1 MTKTLPTR
9 MLVVLFAAAFSA
21 CAFGRRTSGGPRPA
35 WIDGESARW
44 PRSEYVLGVGSADS
58 QNSADAHSR
67 GAVAQ
72 VFSATVSVDS
82 SVKETETNGS
92 KNGAASHSFSQT
104 VADNVR
110 TVAKKAL
117 EGVSIVARWKD
128 PTTFRYYALAA
139 LPKAEALR
147 GVTEKL
153 HDLDQ
158 ETQTYQSQLDQAT
171 DRFSRAKAASKLLAL
186 VKSRGD
192 LENDNR
198 ILGGGDDPG
207 PVDAGTVRA
216 AAAKALAAL
225 DVVVAVTGDGAQDV
239 ATGVITG
246 LNAVGLSA
254 KSGVPTD
261 SSDLMA
267 QAQVTVQP
275 VEASPGWQR
284 SRADATVSL
293 SDGRTGAT
301 FARLAPTARED
312 ALDPIE
318 ARRRALASLAKQTAQ
333 AVQKAIESFFADQ

>member
-1 MTKTLPTR
+1 MTKKIPSR
-9 MLVVLFAAAFSA
+9 ILVVLFAAAFSA
-21 CAFGRRTSGGPRPA
+21 CAFGRHANGGPRPA

-44 PRSEYVLGVGSADS
+44 PRAQYVLGVGSADS
-58 QNSADAHSR
+58 DSTADARAR

-82 SVKETETNGS
+82 SVDETETNGA
-92 KNGAASHSFSQT
+92 KNGTAAHSFSQT

-117 EGVSIVARWKD
+117 EGVDIVARWKD
-128 PTTFRYYALAA
+128 PATFRYYSLAA
-139 LPKAEALR
+139 LPKDQALL

-158 ETQTYQSQLDQAT
+158 ETQTYQNQLDQAT
-171 DRFSRAKAASKLLAL
+171 DRFARAKAAAKLLAL

-198 ILGGGDDPG
+198 ILGGGDDAG

-254 KSGVPTD
+254 KSGLPTD
-261 SSDLMA
+261 TSDLMA

-275 VEASPGWQR
+275 VEASPGWRR

-293 SDGRTGAT
+293 QDGRTGAT

-312 ALDPIE
+312 ALDPAE

-333 AVQKAIESFFADQ
+333 AVQKAIENFFADQ